1 MAVATGTALALGLGA
16 TAAVGGYSAYKQ
28 GKAAD
33 KAADAVQQSTDWQ
46 KELAGQQWQRFLDT
60 FAPLEDKIVEE
71 AHAPVEQQPGFARM
85 MGTIDRGYSDV
96 AANTR
101 RTMAGRYPSGSGLE
115 VLNQDNIEM
124 NRTRTKAGAV
134 GAANEARFSRMLQA
148 AGLGRGIP
156 TTVMNAAGN
165 VGAQQGNFAN
175 MQSNAAQNQWSSLG
189 NTAGN
194 LMQMYL
200 MTRGAGTP
208 PYAGAGTYGVTPSA
222 STRWN
227 TWH

>member
-1 MAVATGTALALGLGA
+1 MPDPITAIAGGGLALNLFS
-16 TAAVGGYSAYKQ
+16 TVKQ

-33 KAADAVQQSTDWQ
+33 KALDVAKGTTDWQ
-46 KELAGQQWQRFLDT
+46 KDLAVQQWRRYMTT
-60 FAPLEDKIVEE
+60 FAPLEDKMVEE
-71 AHAPVEQQPGFARM
+71 AQAPVEQQPGFARM

-101 RTMAGRYPSGSGLE
+101 RTLAGRYPSGSGLE

-134 GAANEARFSRMLQA
+134 GTANEARFSRMLQA

-156 TTVMNAAGN
+156 TNVMNTAGN
-165 VGAQQGNFAN
+165 VGAQQGYIAN
-175 MQSNAAQNQWSSLG
+175 MQGNAAQNAARSLG

-200 MTRGAGTP
+200 MSKGGGT